1 MKCYDQVLKT
11 ITANK
16 IDKVIISENKYCD
29 NMAITKIEV
38 DGQEINNDN
47 EVIIS
52 HKQVDSNKLKDV
64 EPVESFKNT
73 MITQMAIMNDE
84 NKIPIIKDDESS
96 TPNDIPIITDEDSI
110 VNSYDDKDRDLSA
123 KSSSYSSSSYS
134 SSSLSKINSSSS
146 GSDASSAS
154 SAKSSIY
161 KRPVNEIWITLFEHI
176 KNYIMI

>member
-1 MKCYDQVLKT
+1 
-11 ITANK
+11 
-16 IDKVIISENKYCD
+16 
-29 NMAITKIEV
+29 
-38 DGQEINNDN
+38 
-47 EVIIS
+47 
-52 HKQVDSNKLKDV
+52 
-64 EPVESFKNT
+64 

-123 KSSSYSSSSYS
+123 NSSSYSSSSYS